1 MDPRQHPKPTV
12 PMGSGQTTGLPTGE
26 NSSDSTQS
34 TNAAA
39 KSSTTPWPT
48 LSLPQGGGSAK
59 GMGEKLKVNPSTG
72 TVSLT
77 VPINTTDGRGGMD
90 PSLSLSYDSGSG
102 NGPFGLGWSLSPA
115 SISRKTDRGL
125 PLYRDFED
133 SDVFILS
140 GSEDLVPAL
149 NESKDGVLDLSNSVV
164 EDYRDGYT
172 IRRYMPRVES
182 AFLRIERWT
191 HRDGV
196 THWRTITPDNVTSIF
211 GQSSDS
217 QIFDPEHPKRV
228 FSWLI
233 SETYDTRGNAILYRY
248 KRENS
253 DGVDVNTTY
262 EVSRSSLD
270 RIANSYIKEIKYGNR
285 TPNRNL
291 ESWQAHSVSALP
303 DSDWM
308 FSVVFDYGE
317 HDNENPSL
325 SESNEWACRSD
336 AFSHRRAGFELR
348 TYRLCQRVL
357 MFHHFPEELGR
368 PEYLVGATELEYG
381 ENSSMTFLKNVQY
394 FGYVVDEESGKYRR
408 ASLPPL
414 EFQYTES
421 PISGGM
427 GSLRSIPVPIES
439 IRNLPEGVDGS
450 TYRWIDLDGEG
461 LPGVL
466 TREVEGWYYM
476 RNRSAN
482 NEGLPSTASIHMECN
497 VIPKFDAAELIRR
510 YPATGRN
517 HEGVFFSDIQGDG
530 FLDLVKADEACW
542 SFSKRWAAIGDDPEW
557 SSFRSFVSFPNIHI
571 DDPNTRFI
579 DLTGDGLADIL
590 ITGDQA
596 FTWYQSEGE
605 KGYSDSQ
612 RVARA
617 LNETQGPHIIFADV
631 EQSVYLADMTGD
643 GLNDIVRIRQSQVC
657 YWPNLGYGRFGRQIC
672 MGNSPRFDRRDKF
685 NQDQVRLADVD
696 GSGYTDILYLR
707 PDGIDLYCNLA
718 GNRLDSGINLVAS
731 LPTDHLATID
741 AVDLLGNGT
750 ICLVWSSSLPD
761 RRRGP
766 MKYINLT
773 NGVKPH
779 LLQSVTNNLGAETE
793 FEYAP
798 STKFYLDD
806 VEKGNPWLTR
816 LPFPV
821 QCVHKMITIDRIS
834 SNFFTTRYAYHH
846 GYYDGIDREFRG
858 FGMVEEWDTDA
869 YSIPDDG
876 VCEDDQLWYTHPIH
890 TKTWFHLGFLP
901 EYEDYSELVAAE
913 FFDVSDVRGCRAAG
927 MSSRPNNLLERTVMP
942 ADLAKPQ
949 LREAYRA
956 LKGQVLR
963 TEIYADD
970 EREQVNIPYTITE
983 TRYTVSPLQK
993 EGDKHGHRVCTVFP
1007 TEDISVNAERELSDN
1022 RVHHHLVLERDRWG
1036 NVLKEAKIAYGRL
1049 SAAGDIPEQDQAIQ
1063 QQTLITY
1070 HENSFTHAILD
1081 RLDDYLL
1088 PRTSGNRLYELHG
1101 LKRPFESLFSSADF
1115 SPDKINFL
1123 INVPYECRTT
1133 SYSPSRRLI
1142 AESIVLYRS
1151 DDLTRIL
1158 PQGEIGVLGL
1168 AGDGYQ
1174 LALTQG
1180 ILDTAFV
1187 KGSVTGQAENLL
1199 SSPVSV
1205 LEGSGPSSG
1214 GYVDLHKD
1222 GGRWWIPTTRSYFH
1236 PSPDSSPADELQL
1249 ARQHF
1254 FFVRRQTDPFGQHSI
1269 AYFDPYDLII
1279 TKAVDAVGTVIESRI
1294 NYRLLRA
1301 YEIIDPNKN
1310 RTQCAF
1316 DELGFVVG
1324 TAMMGKE
1331 GEVVGD
1337 SLAGFQPYLNQ
1348 AELDRFFADPTG
1360 PFAAELLG
1368 SASTRTI
1375 YDPNRYL
1382 NGLHDA
1388 RSDPVYEATI
1398 SREEHTN
1405 GTSDPATKRQVRINY
1420 YDGFDQA
1427 IQSKFQAEPDPKDKR
1442 PRWVGSGWTVYNN
1455 KGDPVRKYEPFFASN
1470 HEFVADHKQG
1480 VSPTIFYDP
1489 LGRVIAVLNPNH
1501 TYTKS
1506 VYKAWEHISYDVNDT
1521 VLQRPDYDSDVG
1533 VYFED
1538 VSESVYLPTWYE
1550 NRIDGAMGREEKV
1563 AAQKAAAHANTPC
1576 ITHMDPLGRSY
1587 VTVSDNGPLG
1597 KYSASVLFDIQGNQ
1611 IQVTDALGRTVLR
1624 SHHDMLGNQLHNASI
1639 DSGERWTL
1647 KDITGRPI
1655 HVWDSRGAH
1664 LTTAYDILR
1673 RPISSTLWPGTD
1685 REKVVEKIEYGD
1697 SLEHPE
1703 TRNCRDRIIR
1713 VFDQSGINM
1722 SDEYDFKG
1730 NPLSSSRQ
1738 LAVNYKET
1746 IDWSSHVPPVDEVH
1760 TNRTWYDALDR
1771 QVQVQTPDGSRVR
1784 YSYNEAGFL
1793 ETVTGNLS
1801 DEATGNVFIKSI
1813 DYNAKGQREQIVYGN
1828 STSTKYTYDSATFS
1842 LRTVVT
1848 TRTSDHNVEH
1858 CRSSDTVVQHL
1869 EYTYDPIGNITT
1881 IRDKAQQ
1888 RVFFR
1893 NQVVDPTSDYTY
1905 DPIYR
1910 LISATGREHVGQ
1922 THHPIQNSNVQDYC
1936 TRHYL
1941 PGDGNAMQ
1949 RYTEKFRY
1957 DNVGNFLEVNH
1968 QSSDSHASWTRKYDY
1983 NEPSQLDPSQVGNR
1997 LTCTRIGSVTEN
2009 YRYDGDAGKH
2019 GNMTSMPQLQ
2029 LMEWNYKDQ
2038 LQATSRQRCNGES
2051 REITY
2056 YTYDAKGA
2064 RVRKVTESSAGHKT
2078 KERIYLGEFEVL
2090 REYSLSTTADDPVK
2104 KEQQTIHIMDDATRV
2119 AIIETTRK
2127 GEIPKGSPRRIHRYQ
2142 FSNHISSVAL
2152 ELDQDAH
2159 LLSYEEF
2166 TPYGLSS
2173 FAAQSPQLDTPKRYR
2188 YNGKERDQESGLY
2201 YYGARYYAPWIS
2213 RWINADPS
2221 GITDGLNVFVYVR
2234 CNPVILSD
2242 PNGAESKW
2250 LNRGI
2255 GALQLIGGALE
2266 VTAGAAGMAAPT
2278 GVTQVLGAVAI
2289 VHGGDTVLTGLE
2301 TLWTGEIQ
2309 KTATEMIATEGAKAM
2324 GASDQTAERIGAVTD
2339 FVAGVGPSVAISLTK
2354 KATTTALIEGT
2365 TEIAEHSA
2373 PDVVTE
2379 VASHA
2384 APAAAEEATT
2394 HAAPKVMAEATTSE
2408 LATHA
2413 APEAVEKAV
2422 VEAAPEAVAETA
2434 AHAAPQVATKVATET
2449 ATEVAAKTTTKA
2461 AAKKGATG
2469 AAKKSTAGAA
2479 KKTSTKA
2486 KTTKAKSSAKP
2497 KKPKQTAKAAKA
2509 ARPPETDWHHV
2520 FAKEAELAAFF
2531 KSMGINIHKVGKYV
2545 PKKVHD
2551 LIHHPLAG
2559 KWERGWNDEW
2569 KYWIAEQ
2576 TKNGNLANL
2585 SQRGVMRKMHQM
2597 MEQYGISQYKWSGR
2611 HWYGGVSTFLDP

>member
-1 MDPRQHPKPTV
+1 
-12 PMGSGQTTGLPTGE
+12 
-26 NSSDSTQS
+26 
-34 TNAAA
+34 
-39 KSSTTPWPT
+39 
-48 LSLPQGGGSAK
+48 
-59 GMGEKLKVNPSTG
+59 
-72 TVSLT
+72 
-77 VPINTTDGRGGMD
+77 
-90 PSLSLSYDSGSG
+90 
-102 NGPFGLGWSLSPA
+102 
-115 SISRKTDRGL
+115 
-125 PLYRDFED
+125 
-133 SDVFILS
+133 
-140 GSEDLVPAL
+140 
-149 NESKDGVLDLSNSVV
+149 
-164 EDYRDGYT
+164 
-172 IRRYMPRVES
+172 
-182 AFLRIERWT
+182 
-191 HRDGV
+191 
-196 THWRTITPDNVTSIF
+196 
-211 GQSSDS
+211 
-217 QIFDPEHPKRV
+217 
-228 FSWLI
+228 
-233 SETYDTRGNAILYRY
+233 
-248 KRENS
+248 
-253 DGVDVNTTY
+253 
-262 EVSRSSLD
+262 
-270 RIANSYIKEIKYGNR
+270 
-285 TPNRNL
+285 
-291 ESWQAHSVSALP
+291 
-303 DSDWM
+303 
-308 FSVVFDYGE
+308 
-317 HDNENPSL
+317 
-325 SESNEWACRSD
+325 
-336 AFSHRRAGFELR
+336 
-348 TYRLCQRVL
+348 
-357 MFHHFPEELGR
+357 MFHHFPKELGR
-368 PEYLVGATELEYG
+368 PDYLVGATELRYE
-381 ENSSMTFLKNVQY
+381 ESFSMTFLNSVQY
-394 FGYVVDEESGKYRR
+394 FGYVMDAESGKYRR

-414 EFQYTES
+414 EFDYTES
-421 PISGGM
+421 PITGGM
-427 GSLRSIPVPIES
+427 SSLRSIPVPVES

-466 TREVEGWYYM
+466 TREAEGWYYM

-482 NEGLPSTASIHMECN
+482 NEGSASTPSIHMESN

-510 YPATGRN
+510 YPAIGGN
-517 HEGVFFSDIQGDG
+517 HEGVFFSDVQGDG
-530 FLDLVKADEACW
+530 FLDLVKTDDVSW
-542 SFSKRWAAIGDDPEW
+542 SFSKRWTAIGDNPEW
-557 SSFRSFVSFPNIHI
+557 SSFRSFISFPNINI
-571 DDPNTRFI
+571 DDPYTRFI

-617 LNETQGPHIIFADV
+617 INETQGPHIIFADV

-657 YWPNLGYGRFGRQIC
+657 YWPNLGYGRFGRQVC
-672 MGNSPRFDRRDKF
+672 MGNSPRFDCRDKF

-707 PDGIDLYCNLA
+707 PDGIDLYRNLA
-718 GNRLDSGINLVAS
+718 GNRLDSPINLVAS

-766 MKYINLT
+766 MKYIDLT
-773 NGVKPH
+773 KGVKPH

-806 VEKGNPWLTR
+806 LEKGNPWLTR

-834 SNFFTTRYAYHH
+834 GNLFTTHYAYHH

-869 YSIPDDG
+869 YSMPHDG
-876 VCEDDQLWYTHPIH
+876 ACEDDQLWSTHPIH

-901 EYEDYSELVAAE
+901 EYEDFSELVASE
-913 FFDVSDVRGCRAAG
+913 FFDVSRVPGCRAAG
-927 MSSRPNNLLERTVMP
+927 TPFRPNNLLESTVMP
-942 ADLAKPQ
+942 ADLTKPQ
-949 LREAYRA
+949 VREAYRA

-970 EREQVNIPYTITE
+970 DSDQANVPYTITE
-983 TRYTVSPLQK
+983 TKYTVSTLQK
-993 EGDKHGHRVCTVFP
+993 EGDTHGHSVCTVFP
-1007 TEDISVNAERELSDN
+1007 TEDVSLNAERELGDN
-1022 RVHHHLVLERDRWG
+1022 RIHHHLVLERDRWG
-1036 NVLKEAKIAYGRL
+1036 NVLKEVKIAYGRL
-1049 SAAGDIPEQDQAIQ
+1049 SGSPDLSARDQAIQ

-1070 HENSFTHAILD
+1070 HENTFTSAILD
-1081 RLDDYLL
+1081 CQDDYLL

-1101 LKRPFESLFSSADF
+1101 LHRPLDSLFSFTHF
-1115 SPDKINFL
+1115 SQEKHYSLLNMPC
-1123 INVPYECRTT
+1123 ECRTNHP
-1133 SYSPSRRLI
+1133 SPSRRLL

-1151 DDLTRIL
+1151 DDLTTIL
-1158 PQGEIGVLGL
+1158 PKGQIGVLGL
-1168 AGDGYQ
+1168 AGEGYQ

-1180 ILDTAFV
+1180 ILDTAFARDP
-1187 KGSVTGQAENLL
+1187 GTGHTEHLL
-1199 SSPVSV
+1199 PSPSSQ
-1205 LEGSGPSSG
+1205 LEGTGPSSG
-1214 GYVDLHKD
+1214 GYVDLHND
-1222 GGRWWIPTTRSYFH
+1222 GRWWIPTTRSYFH
-1236 PSPDSSPADELQL
+1236 PSPDSSPAEELEL
-1249 ARQHF
+1249 ARHHF

-1294 NYRLLRA
+1294 DYRLLRA

-1324 TAMMGKE
+1324 TAMKGKE
-1331 GEVVGD
+1331 GELVGD
-1337 SLAGFQPYLNQ
+1337 SLAGFQPYLNKE
-1348 AELDRFFADPTG
+1348 ELDRFFADPTG
-1360 PFAAELLG
+1360 PFAAKLLG

-1382 NGLHDA
+1382 NGLQYS
-1388 RSDPVYEATI
+1388 RNDPVYEATI
-1398 SREEHTN
+1398 SREEHAN
-1405 GTSDPATKRQVRINY
+1405 GSSDPATKRQVRINY
-1420 YDGFDQA
+1420 YDGFDRDV
-1427 IQSKFQAEPDPKDKR
+1427 QSKFQAEPDRKKKL
-1442 PRWVGSGWTVYNN
+1442 PRWVGSGWSVYNN
-1455 KGDPVRKYEPFFASN
+1455 KGDPIRKYEPFFASTHDFEQN
-1470 HEFVADHKQG
+1470 HKQG

-1489 LGRVIAVLNPNH
+1489 LSRVVAVLNPNH
-1501 TYTKS
+1501 TFTKS
-1506 VYKAWEHISYDVNDT
+1506 IYKPWEHISYDVNDT
-1521 VLQRPDYDSDVG
+1521 VLQRPDCDSDVG
-1533 VYFED
+1533 KYYERVP
-1538 VSESVYLPTWYE
+1538 ESAYLPTWYE
-1550 NRIDGAMGREEKV
+1550 SRIDGSLGREEKA
-1563 AAQKAAAHANTPC
+1563 AAQKAAAHASTPC
-1576 ITHMDPLGRSY
+1576 ITHMDPLGRSF
-1587 VTVSDNGPLG
+1587 VTVSDNGVFG

-1655 HVWDSRGAH
+1655 HIWDSRGGH

-1685 REKVVEKIEYGD
+1685 RDKLVEKIEYGD
-1697 SLEHPE
+1697 SLADPE
-1703 TRNCRDRIIR
+1703 ARNCRDRIVR
-1713 VFDQSGINM
+1713 VFDQSGVNT
-1722 SDEYDFKG
+1722 SDQYDFKG

-1738 LAVNYKET
+1738 LAVNYKDT
-1746 IDWSSHVPPVDEVH
+1746 LDWSSHVPLEDEVH

-1793 ETVTGNLS
+1793 ETVTGRLS
-1801 DEATGNVFIKSI
+1801 DETTDSAFLKLI

-1828 STSTKYTYDSATFS
+1828 STTTRYSYDSATFS

-1848 TRTSDHNVEH
+1848 TRTSENKMEH
-1858 CRSSDTVVQHL
+1858 SRSSDTVVQHL
-1869 EYTYDPIGNITT
+1869 EYTYDAIGNITT

-1893 NQVVDPTSDYTY
+1893 NQVVDPSAEYTY

-1922 THHPIQNSNVQDYC
+1922 THHPVQNRNAQDYC

-1949 RYTEKFRY
+1949 RYTEKFCY
-1957 DNVGNFLEVNH
+1957 DSVGNFLEVKH
-1968 QSSDSHASWTRKYDY
+1968 QSSDSHASWTRKYQY
-1983 NEPSQLDPSQVGNR
+1983 TEPSQLDPRRVGNR
-1997 LTCTRIGSVTEN
+1997 LSCTTIGSITEH
-2009 YRYDGDAGKH
+2009 YRYDGDAGRH

-2038 LQATSRQRCNGES
+2038 LQATSRQRCNDGS
-2051 REITY
+2051 RELTY
-2056 YTYDAKGA
+2056 YTYDAKGG
-2064 RVRKVTESSAGHKT
+2064 RVRKVTENSDARKT
-2078 KERIYLGEFEVL
+2078 KERIYLGELEVL
-2090 REYSLSTTADDPVK
+2090 REYSPSSTAGDPVK
-2104 KEQQTIHIMDDATRV
+2104 KEQQTTIHIMDDTTRV
-2119 AIIETTRK
+2119 AIVETTTK
-2127 GEIPKGSPRRIHRYQ
+2127 GKIPKGAPRRQHRYQ
-2142 FSNHISSVAL
+2142 FANHISSVAL
-2152 ELDQDAH
+2152 ELDGDAH

-2173 FAAQSPQLDTPKRYR
+2173 FAAHSPQLETPKRYR
-2188 YNGKERDQESGLY
+2188 YNGKERDEESGLY

-2213 RWINADPS
+2213 RWINADPG

-2394 HAAPKVMAEATTSE
+2394 HAVPKVMAEATTSE

-2449 ATEVAAKTTTKA
+2449 ATEVATKTTTKA

-2469 AAKKSTAGAA
+2469 AAKKSTTGAA
-2479 KKTSTKA
+2479 KKT
-2486 KTTKAKSSAKP
+2486 TTKAKSSAKP

-2509 ARPPETDWHHV
+2509 ARPSKTDWHHV

-2531 KSMGINIHKVGKYV
+2531 KRMGINIHKVGKYV
-2545 PKKVHD
+2545 PDKVHD
-2551 LIHHPLAG
+2551 VIHHPLAG

-2576 TKNGNLANL
+2576 TRNGNLENL
-2585 SQRGVMRKMHQM
+2585 TQRGVMRKMQQM
-2597 MEQYGISQYKWSGR
+2597 MEQYGISQYMWSGR
-2611 HWYGGVSTFLDP
+2611 DWYRGVSTFLDP

>member
-1 MDPRQHPKPTV
+1 MDPLQQPRPTV
-12 PMGSGQTTGLPTGE
+12 PTGTGQTTGLPNGE
-26 NSSDSTQS
+26 TTSTSTLS
-34 TNAAA
+34 TNADT
-39 KSSTTPWPT
+39 KSSSTPWPT

-72 TVSLT
+72 TVSLS
-77 VPINTTDGRGGMD
+77 VPIKTSDGRGGMD

-115 SISRKTDRGL
+115 TISRKTDRGL
-125 PLYRDFED
+125 PVYHDFED

-140 GSEDLVPAL
+140 GSEDLVPVL
-149 NESKDGVLDLSNSVV
+149 NERTDEVLDSPDPVV
-164 EDYRDGYT
+164 QEYRDEYT

-191 HRDGV
+191 HEDGGS
-196 THWRTITPDNVTSIF
+196 HWRTITPDNVTSVF
-211 GQSSDS
+211 GRSSDS
-217 QIFDPEHPKRV
+217 QIFDPEQPKRV

-233 SETYDTRGNAILYRY
+233 SETYDTRGNAIVYRY

-253 DGVDVNTTY
+253 DGVDVNATH
-262 EVSRSSLD
+262 EVSRSSVH
-270 RIANSYIKEIKYGNR
+270 RTANSYIKEIKYGNR
-285 TPNRNL
+285 TPNRDL
-291 ESWQAHSVSALP
+291 ESWQAHSASALP

-317 HDNENPSL
+317 YDNRNPSSL
-325 SESNEWACRSD
+325 ESNPWACRPD
-336 AFSHRRAGFELR
+336 AFSHRRAGFEIR
-348 TYRLCQRVL
+348 TYRVCQRVL

-368 PEYLVGATELEYG
+368 PEYLVGATELKYDEG
-381 ENSSMTFLKNVQY
+381 FSMTFLKSVQY
-394 FGYVVDEESGKYRR
+394 FGYLVDDKSGKYRR

-414 EFQYTES
+414 EFHYTES
-421 PISGGM
+421 PITGGM
-427 GSLRSIPVPIES
+427 GSLRRIPVPIES
-439 IRNLPEGVDGS
+439 GRNLPEGVDGS

-466 TREVEGWYYM
+466 AREAECWYYM

-482 NEGLPSTASIHMECN
+482 NEGSPTTSGGDMESI
-497 VIPKFDAAELIRR
+497 IKPKFEAAELIRHH
-510 YPATGRN
+510 PALGGN
-517 HEGVFFSDIQGDG
+517 HEGVFFSDVQGDG
-530 FLDLVKADEACW
+530 FLDLVKTDDAFW
-542 SFSKRWAAIGDDPEW
+542 SFSKRWAAVGNDPEW

-605 KGYSDSQ
+605 KGYSGSQ

-617 LNETQGPHIIFADV
+617 INETQGPHIIFADV

-657 YWPNLGYGRFGRQIC
+657 YWPNLGYGRFGRQVC
-672 MGNSPRFDRRDKF
+672 MGNSPRFDRRDRF

-707 PDGIDLYCNLA
+707 PDGIDLYRNLA
-718 GNRLDSGINLVAS
+718 GNRLDSAISLVAS

-773 NGVKPH
+773 KGVKPH
-779 LLQSVTNNLGAETE
+779 LLQLVTNNLGAETE

-806 VEKGNPWLTR
+806 VEKGNSWLTR

-834 SNFFTTRYAYHH
+834 GNVFTTRYAYHH
-846 GYYDGIDREFRG
+846 GYYDGVDREFRG

-869 YSIPDDG
+869 YAVPDAG
-876 VCEDDQLWYTHPIH
+876 TCGDDQLWYTHPIH

-901 EYEDYSELVAAE
+901 EYCDYSELVASE
-913 FFDVSDVRGCRAAG
+913 YFDVSQVPGCRAQG
-927 MSSRPNNLLERTVMP
+927 MSSRPNNLLEKTVMP
-942 ADLAKPQ
+942 LDLTKPQ

-963 TEIYADD
+963 TETYADD
-970 EREQVNIPYTITE
+970 DSDQAAIPYTITE
-983 TRYTVSPLQK
+983 TKYIVSALQK
-993 EGDKHGHRVCTVFP
+993 EGDGHGHRVCTVFP
-1007 TEDISVNAERELSDN
+1007 IEDVSVNAERELADN
-1022 RVHHHLVLERDRWG
+1022 RIHHHLVLERDRWG
-1036 NVLKEAKIAYGRL
+1036 NVLKEVKIAYGRHF
-1049 SAAGDIPEQDQAIQ
+1049 AAGDLSERDQAIQ

-1070 HENSFTHAILD
+1070 HENRITDAILD
-1081 RLDDYLL
+1081 RRDDYLL

-1101 LKRPFESLFSSADF
+1101 LHRPSEALFSSAAF
-1115 SPDKINFL
+1115 SQEKINFL
-1123 INVPYECRTT
+1123 PDVPYECRT
-1133 SYSPSRRLI
+1133 SCHSPSRRLL

-1151 DDLTRIL
+1151 DDLTTIL
-1158 PQGEIGVLGL
+1158 PQSEIGVLGL
-1168 AGDGYQ
+1168 AGEGYQ

-1187 KGSVTGQAENLL
+1187 RDSGTGQVENLL
-1199 SSPVSV
+1199 PSPALI

-1214 GYVDLHKD
+1214 GYVDLYND
-1222 GGRWWIPTTRSYFH
+1222 GRWWIPTARPYFH
-1236 PSPDSSPADELQL
+1236 PSPDASPAEELEL
-1249 ARQHF
+1249 AKQHF

-1269 AYFDPYDLII
+1269 AYFDPHNLII

-1294 NYRLLRA
+1294 DYRLLRA

-1331 GEVVGD
+1331 GELVGD
-1337 SLAGFQPYLNQ
+1337 SLADFQPYLSQDEVN
-1348 AELDRFFADPTG
+1348 AFFADPTG
-1360 PFAAELLG
+1360 PFAAKLLG

-1375 YDPNRYL
+1375 YDPNRYR
-1382 NGLHDA
+1382 NGLMD
-1388 RSDPVYEATI
+1388 SQTDPVYEATI
-1398 SREEHTN
+1398 SREEHAN
-1405 GTSDPATKRQVRINY
+1405 GSSDPATKRQVRINY
-1420 YDGFDQA
+1420 YDGFDRV
-1427 IQSKFQAEPDPKDKR
+1427 IQSKFQAEPDRKNKR

-1455 KGDPVRKYEPFFASN
+1455 KGDPVRKYEPFFDST
-1470 HEFVADHKQG
+1470 HEFMAEHKQG

-1489 LGRVIAVLNPNH
+1489 LSRVVAVLNPNH

-1506 VYKAWEHISYDVNDT
+1506 IYKPWEHISYDVNNT
-1521 VLQRPDYDSDVG
+1521 ILQRPDCDPDVEK
-1533 VYFED
+1533 YFQD
-1538 VSESVYLPTWYE
+1538 LPESVYLPTWYE
-1550 NRIDGAMGREEKV
+1550 SRINGSLGREEKA
-1563 AAQKAAAHANTPC
+1563 AAQKVAAHAETPC
-1576 ITHMDPLGRSY
+1576 ITHMDSLGRSF
-1587 VTVSDNGPLG
+1587 VTISDNGVYG
-1597 KYSASVLFDIQGNQ
+1597 NYSATVLLDIQGNQ

-1655 HVWDSRGAH
+1655 HVWDSRGGH

-1673 RPISSTLWPGTD
+1673 RPISSILWPGTD
-1685 REKVVEKIEYGD
+1685 RETVVEKIEYGD
-1697 SLEHPE
+1697 SLADPE

-1713 VFDQSGINM
+1713 VFDQSGINT

-1738 LAVNYKET
+1738 VAVDYKNT
-1746 IDWSSHVPPVDEVH
+1746 LDWSEHVPLEDEVH

-1793 ETVTGNLS
+1793 EAVTGTLS
-1801 DEATGNVFIKSI
+1801 DDTGDSVFVKSI
-1813 DYNAKGQREQIVYGN
+1813 DYDAKGQREQIVYGN
-1828 STSTKYTYDSATFS
+1828 SARTIYTYDPATFS
-1842 LRTVVT
+1842 LKTVVC
-1848 TRTSDHNVEH
+1848 TRSSEGNSDY
-1858 CRSSDTVVQHL
+1858 CRSDDRVVQHL
-1869 EYTYDPIGNITT
+1869 EYTYDPIGNVTT

-1893 NQVVDPTSDYTY
+1893 NQVVEPTTEYTY

-1910 LISATGREHVGQ
+1910 LIAATGREHVGQ
-1922 THHPIQNSNVQDYC
+1922 AHHPIQNGNVQDYC

-1949 RYTEKFRY
+1949 RYTETFRY
-1957 DNVGNFLEVNH
+1957 DNVGNFLEVKH
-1968 QSSDSHASWTRKYDY
+1968 QSSDTHASWTRKYQY
-1983 NEPSQLDPSQVGNR
+1983 NEPSQLDPRQVGNR
-1997 LTCTRIGSVTEN
+1997 LTCTTIGSVAET
-2009 YRYDGDAGKH
+2009 YRYDGEAGKH
-2019 GNMTSMPQLQ
+2019 GNMTAMPLLQ
-2029 LMEWNYKDQ
+2029 LMEWSYKDQ
-2038 LQATSRQRCNGES
+2038 LQATSRQRCNGDS

-2064 RVRKVTESSAGHKT
+2064 RVRKVTEDSAGRKT
-2078 KERIYLGEFEVL
+2078 KERIYLGEFQVL
-2090 REYSLSTTADDPVK
+2090 REYYQSSTANDPVK
-2104 KEQQTIHIMDDATRV
+2104 KEQQNIHIMDDATRV
-2119 AIIETTRK
+2119 AIIETTTK
-2127 GEIPKGSPRRIHRYQ
+2127 GDIPKGAPRGVHRYQ
-2142 FSNHISSVAL
+2142 FSNHIGSVAL

-2173 FAAQSPQLDTPKRYR
+2173 FAAQSPQLETPKRYR
-2188 YNGKERDQESGLY
+2188 YNGKERDEESGLY

-2213 RWINADPS
+2213 RWINADPG

-2289 VHGGDTVLTGLE
+2289 VHGSDTVLTGLE

-2354 KATTTALIEGT
+2354 KATTTALIEGS

-2379 VASHA
+2379 VVSHA
-2384 APAAAEEATT
+2384 APAAADEATT

-2413 APEAVEKAV
+2413 APEALEKAV

-2434 AHAAPQVATKVATET
+2434 AHAAPQVSTKVATET

-2461 AAKKGATG
+2461 AAKKGTTA
-2469 AAKKSTAGAA
+2469 AAKKSTKSAA
-2479 KKTSTKA
+2479 KKTTTKA
-2486 KTTKAKSSAKP
+2486 KTTKAKSPAKP
-2497 KKPKQTAKAAKA
+2497 AKPKQTAKAAKA

-2531 KSMGINIHKVGKYV
+2531 KRMGINIHKVGKYV
-2545 PKKVHD
+2545 PDKVHD
-2551 LIHHPLAG
+2551 VIHHPLAG

-2576 TKNGNLANL
+2576 TRNGNIENL
-2585 SQRGVMRKMHQM
+2585 TQRGVMRKMHQM
-2597 MEQYGISQYKWSGR
+2597 MEQYGISQYMWSGR
-2611 HWYGGVSTFLDP
+2611 DWYRGVSTFLDP